1 MISWIFSSSM
11 LMFIFVVSG
20 LGNSSACFASY
31 RFYFTL
37 FVVNGVYACYRP
49 YRASI
54 ALSIADSLRPV
65 AVTAMAAAEFK
76 GSQRASYRLLQMEDF
91 ICSVNIHLYRLASR
105 VIRHNGYWN
114 RIDWLWS
121 ADSLSCW
128 CHWLRFNN
136 TTEQGAALGLRMVV

>member
-1 MISWIFSSSM
+1 
-11 LMFIFVVSG
+11 MFIFVVSG

-54 ALSIADSLRPV
+54 ALSIADSLRPI
-65 AVTAMAAAEFK
+65 AVMAMAAAAEAEFE
-76 GSQRASYRLLQMEDF
+76 GSQRASCRLLQMEDF

-105 VIRHNGYWN
+105 VICHNGYWN
-114 RIDWLWS
+114 RID
-121 ADSLSCW
+121 
-128 CHWLRFNN
+128 
-136 TTEQGAALGLRMVV
+136 